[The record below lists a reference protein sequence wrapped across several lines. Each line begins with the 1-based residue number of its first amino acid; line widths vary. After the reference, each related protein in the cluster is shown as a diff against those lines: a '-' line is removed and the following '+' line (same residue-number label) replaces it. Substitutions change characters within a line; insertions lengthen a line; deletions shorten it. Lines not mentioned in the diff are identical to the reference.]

1 MADEAQARGRHDVF
15 LHLARCQ
22 AGRRPRHC
30 LTGWLLAFSHYD
42 KALAVQP
49 ESCINMLKLMYLVIP
64 FVLDAIITFILSRMK
79 VEEANDK
86 IRAEMKN

>member
-1 MADEAQARGRHDVF
+1 MGGALLTELMELFFFA
-15 LHLARCQ
+15 LASLC
-22 AGRRPRHC
+22 AMI
-30 LTGWLLAFSHYD
+30 TGWLLAFSNYD